1 MEFRQEFTAFLG
13 ASEVDFSEPSPGL
26 LLFPGRDICIRLVPV
41 SGGFDGGVTLP
52 EVPSGLRT
60 IHLYEDR
67 WRREGE
73 IVRLRILAHLGRCR
87 TLFAR
92 NCKVKKLDTPEAST
106 FLDLYHSYGSARSRY
121 RYGLLSGEELV
132 AVATFSAGRPMQRDR
147 TVQSYE
153 WVRYASLPD
162 LRVTG
167 GMGKL
172 LQAFID
178 DVSPEEVMSYA
189 DLEWSDGAVYRTL
202 GFVEAGRR
210 APVEFLVDTDT
221 WQRISIEKL
230 DRDRAFREL
239 EPGPDSR
246 FCRITNLGSIKY
258 LKRITP

>member
-26 LLFPGRDICIRLVPV
+26 YLFPGRDICIRLVPV
-41 SGGFDGGVTLP
+41 GSGPAGGFQPGGCI
-52 EVPSGLRT
+52 RT

-73 IVRLRILAHLGRCR
+73 RVRLRILAHLGRCR
-87 TLFAR
+87 TVFAR
-92 NCKVKKLDTPEAST
+92 NCKVIKLDTPEAGA

-147 TVQSYE
+147 IVQSFE

-162 LRVTG
+162 LRVAG

-210 APVEFLVDTDT
+210 APVEFLVDTAC

-239 EPGPDSR
+239 EAAPDSR